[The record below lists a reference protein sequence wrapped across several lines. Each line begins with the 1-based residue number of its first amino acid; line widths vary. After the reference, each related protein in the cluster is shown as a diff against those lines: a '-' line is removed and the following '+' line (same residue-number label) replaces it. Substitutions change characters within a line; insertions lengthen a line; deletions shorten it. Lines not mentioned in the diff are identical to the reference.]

1 MSARHDPP
9 AVVPDADYPCFGV
22 IAPSG
27 RKAREP
33 LGCSGSTAG
42 DDAW

>member
-9 AVVPDADYPCFGV
+9 AAVPDTDYPCFGV
-22 IAPSG
+22 IALSD
-27 RKAREP
+27 RETREP
-33 LGCSGSTAG
+33 LGCSGGTVG